1 MRNCAIPDSICSE
14 RVKISTHVF
23 CVHDIATLAD
33 RSDSL
38 VGVDP
43 QRVNSRGNGP
53 GFAVASTRVRRNT
66 EFDAIRN
73 ADFTSVTCKVPAMTL
88 KSDATLHHVK

>member
-1 MRNCAIPDSICSE
+1 
-14 RVKISTHVF
+14 VKSSTHVF

-38 VGVDP
+38 VWVDP

-53 GFAVASTRVRRNT
+53 GFAVATTRVRRDM
-66 EFDAIRN
+66 ELDAIRD
-73 ADFTSVTCKVPAMTL
+73 ADFTSVTW
-88 KSDATLHHVK
+88 KSTSTDT